1 MRQTPGQIC
10 SLWPPEGQG
19 GLLSFRNC
27 FNAFSLSRL
36 VGFPEMY
43 NPFMFHKYGQNMVET
58 SSKVVLNGDN
68 GCKFLIMDVALL
80 DLPKKETER
89 LE

>member
-1 MRQTPGQIC
+1 
-10 SLWPPEGQG
+10 
-19 GLLSFRNC
+19 
-27 FNAFSLSRL
+27 
-36 VGFPEMY
+36 
-43 NPFMFHKYGQNMVET
+43 MVET